1 MSRIDTIEAICNE
14 SDKNAT
20 EVLSKIKTAIRNEKT
35 PDISSIKDGERF
47 LYKGIEFIRLGEEQ
61 GGVLC
66 IVTKPFKVCAF
77 DKNGYNDWRKSSAR
91 KLLLSKFLPLMD
103 GLDLLP
109 FEMGLI
115 ADNGDTAYG
124 KSTDKVGILSCDLYR
139 KYRKIVPLF
148 NDYMW
153 TCTPWYCA
161 RNAAN
166 VRCVGPDG
174 TLSNA
179 TAMNSSALAPACIIR
194 NP

>member
-1 MSRIDTIEAICNE
+1 MSLIDTIEALCNE

-20 EVLSKIKTAIRNEKT
+20 EVLTKIKTAIRNEKT

-66 IVTKPFKVCAF
+66 MVTKPFKVCPF
-77 DKNGYNDWRKSSAR
+77 DKNGHNDWRKSSAR
-91 KLLLSKFLPLMD
+91 ELLLSKFLPLMD

-109 FEMGLI
+109 FEMDLI

-148 NDYMW
+148 DDYMW

-161 RNAAN
+161 GHAFS
-166 VRCVGPDG
+166 VRRVGSYG
-174 TLSNA
+174 TVYSGHA
-179 TAMNSSALAPACIIR
+179 YGAFALAPACIIR